1 MTWSTKQ
8 EQTHRL
14 GEQIY
19 SYQGQKVGWKGRL
32 GVWDGHV
39 HTAVFNMDNQQGPT
53 VWHRELFSVLCDGL
67 YRERIFKK
75 KKVDICV
82 CTTDSFCCTPET
94 NTTLLINCSNIKQKC
109 KPEIITAFW
118 ISYVLVAL
126 SYLTLCDPVDYS
138 WPGSSVHGIL

>member
-1 MTWSTKQ
+1 MNLSTKQ

-75 KKVDICV
+75 KKKWTYVYV
-82 CTTDSFCCTPET
+82 QLTHFAVH
-94 NTTLLINCSNIKQKC
+94 LKLIPHC
-109 KPEIITAFW
+109 
-118 ISYVLVAL
+118 
-126 SYLTLCDPVDYS
+126 
-138 WPGSSVHGIL
+138 